1 MNINY
6 LFSCF
11 CPFLERE
18 HSIHISYA
26 TVNMT
31 GDMNRHYKKM
41 GYKCEYF
48 SECPYPEKDEFKRC
62 PVFINAPDEPN

>member
-1 MNINY
+1 
-6 LFSCF
+6 
-11 CPFLERE
+11 
-18 HSIHISYA
+18 
-26 TVNMT
+26 MT

-62 PVFINAPDEPN
+62 PVFINSPDEPN